1 MSTTTAVAAPV
12 LGVDEFK
19 KVLPEKMRKSI
30 TPEVMKLVNDMLA
43 DPDMGDAYRDNLLGY
58 TSVINEG
65 KFKIG
70 QYVHAVKYVSYKI
83 MGKSNIDAFT
93 ATFPDKM
100 ARWNQQGV
108 ASNNIASYITSYNK
122 NKLVNL
128 ILAQTLI
135 PTHILNADKYQ
146 LAINVQVDLMQNAQ
160 SEKVRCEAAN
170 SLLTHLKAPDQSKLQ
185 LGESAQTAD
194 SISALRKSVA
204 ELVELQRAAIDSG
217 VLNARDVA
225 ERRML
230 FEQSDAEDGVIV
242 Q

>member
-1 MSTTTAVAAPV
+1 
-12 LGVDEFK
+12 
-19 KVLPEKMRKSI
+19 MR
-30 TPEVMKLVNDMLA
+30 
-43 DPDMGDAYRDNLLGY
+43 
-58 TSVINEG
+58 
-65 KFKIG
+65 F
-70 QYVHAVKYVSYKI
+70 
-83 MGKSNIDAFT
+83 
-93 ATFPDKM
+93 
-100 ARWNQQGV
+100 
-108 ASNNIASYITSYNK
+108 
-122 NKLVNL
+122 
-128 ILAQTLI
+128 
-135 PTHILNADKYQ
+135 
-146 LAINVQVDLMQNAQ
+146 
-160 SEKVRCEAAN
+160 EAAN